1 MSDKKSVKVLV
12 VDDSGTIRKTA
23 EAILTKEG
31 YTVATAEDGFSAL
44 SKVMSFK
51 PDLIFL
57 DIILPDMTGIAI
69 ARKLRE
75 THPGIRILI
84 LSSEN
89 TTDTVKDL
97 LQIGI
102 DGFISKRRCNSVELS
117 KAVRVIMEG
126 ECYFG
131 RDISTLM
138 YNIIM
143 AKRRTQR
150 GSGPNFTDREAEVI
164 RHSHEGLSAK
174 QIAEVMGISH
184 RTVEAHKT
192 HIFKKLG
199 INNTYEMI
207 QYAIKC
213 GIISPDG

>member
-1 MSDKKSVKVLV
+1 MTNVIL
-12 VDDSGTIRKTA
+12 VDDHELFRLGIRGSLRQTDVHIIG
-23 EAILTKEG
+23 EADCGKRLFQLLKQ
-31 YTVATAEDGFSAL
+31 L
-44 SKVMSFK
+44 R

-57 DIILPDMTGIAI
+57 DIILPDMTGIDI

-75 THPGIRILI
+75 THPDIRILI

-138 YNIIM
+138 YNIVM
-143 AKRRTQR
+143 AKRRTQQ

-184 RTVEAHKT
+184 RTVETHKT